1 MLSNLNQ
8 HRLAIH
14 RKSERRIQW
23 LTIFIIGL
31 IHVAALLAFDSSYYS
46 SSGVVLGIILYYV
59 AGMLGV
65 TLCFHRLLTHR
76 SFQTY
81 KWVEYF
87 LTFCGV
93 LALQSGPMQWVAQHR
108 IHHKEADDEPDPH
121 SPLVT
126 FIWAHMGWLFV
137 TTPGC
142 QEYEEYCRFAK
153 DLDRDPVQ
161 RFFDKYYFSVWLAF
175 AGVVYVAGELYGG
188 LGASWVIWGV
198 LVRQVLLWH
207 ATWLVNSATH
217 VWGYR
222 NYNTDEEST
231 NNWWVAMLSFGEGW
245 HNNHHADQRSAAHG
259 QRWFEID
266 ITYLLILL
274 MGKVGLA
281 WRINK
286 PSRRIVAKRIDIMV
300 DDDALR
306 FSDEMARRGD
316 PAAARSSSRLQTQTD
331 PTIPV
336 EVPQMLS
343 AAEAYEAAV
352 RAAREAREAAETAL
366 RYAAEALKHK
376 QQGAIKMADHAV
388 KELLEKGRDMGMA
401 AVERAKFAAA
411 QASEFSAQAG
421 TFAAEAKERAAES
434 ARHFAEQSR
443 AIAQEAAEIASG
455 AADEIAIAF
464 KGIGRPIITSTV

>member
-153 DLDRDPVQ
+153 DLAMQVASSDPIAVRSEDVPEEIVNREREVYLDQVKDKPENIRDKIVEGKLKKFFQERCLLEQLFVKGDQKTTVQ
-161 RFFDKYYFSVWLAF
+161 
-175 AGVVYVAGELYGG
+175 
-188 LGASWVIWGV
+188 
-198 LVRQVLLWH
+198 
-207 ATWLVNSATH
+207 
-217 VWGYR
+217 
-222 NYNTDEEST
+222 
-231 NNWWVAMLSFGEGW
+231 
-245 HNNHHADQRSAAHG
+245 
-259 QRWFEID
+259 EILND
-266 ITYLLILL
+266 L
-274 MGKVGLA
+274 
-281 WRINK
+281 
-286 PSRRIVAKRIDIMV
+286 
-300 DDDALR
+300 
-306 FSDEMARRGD
+306 
-316 PAAARSSSRLQTQTD
+316 AARIQENIT
-331 PTIPV
+331 
-336 EVPQMLS
+336 
-343 AAEAYEAAV
+343 V
-352 RAAREAREAAETAL
+352 RRFARF
-366 RYAAEALKHK
+366 
-376 QQGAIKMADHAV
+376 D
-388 KELLEKGRDMGMA
+388 
-401 AVERAKFAAA
+401 
-411 QASEFSAQAG
+411 
-421 TFAAEAKERAAES
+421 
-434 ARHFAEQSR
+434 
-443 AIAQEAAEIASG
+443 IASL
-455 AADEIAIAF
+455 
-464 KGIGRPIITSTV
+464 S